1 MEQRRR
7 RPTEEQWLQVKGLI
21 RRHYL
26 ANDMYLKD
34 LTALLRGKGLPVT
47 KAQLEYKLKEWK
59 MSKNIDDKAWKSI
72 DHAITK
78 RKRQGKDSEVI
89 HCGKRLK
96 QSTVDKETNRHRDVS
111 IFARSALGMWY
122 RKLETVVGAV

>member
-7 RPTEEQWLQVKGLI
+7 GPTEEQWLQVKPLI

-26 ANDMYLKD
+26 TADMSLRD
-34 LTALLRGKGLPVT
+34 LTALLQDEGLPIT
-47 KAQLEYKLKEWK
+47 KAQLENKLKKWK
-59 MSKNIDDKAWKSI
+59 MSKNIDKKAWKSI

-89 HCGKRLK
+89 HCGKRVK
-96 QSTVDKETNRHRDVS
+96 QSTIDKETNRHRDAS
-111 IFARSALGMWY
+111 IFALLAPGMWY
-122 RKLETVVGAV
+122 QKLGVVRF